1 MCPAGDVN
9 MYRCGGFLRSLIG
22 TLAAW
27 YDHGTTVYRRNT
39 GLGIHREERIEVLEV
54 DTIYLTWVKG
64 YERLVGAALGDEKL
78 AYGDEA
84 SECLYR
90 LLLDT
95 RAGVDVVAF
104 ILIVNHCVE
113 ITDTGV

>member
-1 MCPAGDVN
+1 
-9 MYRCGGFLRSLIG
+9 MYRCGGFLG
-22 TLAAW
+22 TLVGTLPAW
-27 YDHGTTVYRRNT
+27 DDYGTLVYRCNT
-39 GLGIHREERIEVLEV
+39 RLGIHREERREVVEV

-84 SECLYR
+84 SELLVGLCLY
-90 LLLDT
+90 T
-95 RAGVDVVAF
+95 RTSVDVVAF

-113 ITDTGV
+113 VTDTGV